1 MASKQKRIFFI
12 LLCVSIIYFVVFI
25 PANNTGAKD
34 QMMISLFETDEF
46 AQYPIALRMVE
57 PADSIKQNLINFFI
71 YGHYYYGWPFY
82 ASSALVT
89 LAGTLIQGYNNTQF
103 NMLLLRQVI
112 SILPMLAALQLLVYV
127 QTKFRSYKKSIGLF
141 VLLLSVSAVVEN
153 NLWWHVDSLA
163 VFFIAL
169 VIFFLDKDDL
179 RFGRDFY
186 LAAAST
192 GLATGTKVIGLFF
205 FLGIPACLL
214 LGIFQK
220 QLTWRTAAVRAA
232 AFVGIMAAAILIS
245 NPFLIY
251 RSQFN
256 KMIGILSMQAA
267 SQTSG
272 WVLTYAKGPASWL
285 PIINELYGQLIFIV
299 LAFIALAVGIWRKES
314 RTRSLVIALWSLPF
328 GLYVLYAIAIKPT
341 HFFLPILLPVYSS
354 LIILF
359 DISPFANKKNSFAW
373 LRSGLVLAVIGYQ
386 AFIYINKDIE
396 IYRSVLTR
404 EDREESIVFY
414 HTIESNVLS
423 RIPADVQ
430 LEILRDVRMY
440 FPDSTRWTIHTY
452 WKGRYSTVEE
462 TQPDMI
468 LLWTQRIVDYT
479 QAGAQASAVNPV
491 DFQDIYQFYVDAD
504 NDQLRGY
511 RLIYRNG
518 EGLLFAKDELY
529 EEYLK

>member
-1 MASKQKRIFFI
+1 MTSKQKRIFF
-12 LLCVSIIYFVVFI
+12 LLLFISIIYFAAFI

-57 PADSIKQNLINFFI
+57 AADSVKQNLINFFI

-82 ASSALVT
+82 ASSALT
-89 LAGTLIQGYNNTQF
+89 ILSGILWKGYGDTQL
-103 NMLLLRQVI
+103 NMLLLRQLI
-112 SILPMLAALQLLVYV
+112 SVLPMLAALQLLVYV
-127 QTKFRSYKKSIGLF
+127 QTKFKSYKRSIGLF
-141 VLLLSVSAVVEN
+141 LFLLSVSAVVEN

-163 VFFIAL
+163 VLFVVL
-169 VIFFLDKDDL
+169 VIYFLDKDDL

-186 LAAAST
+186 FAAASI

-205 FLGIPACLL
+205 VLAIPSYLL
-214 LGIFQK
+214 LGMYQK
-220 QLTWRTAAVRAA
+220 QLTWRTAAIRAA
-232 AFVGIMAAAILIS
+232 AFVGLMAAVILIS

-256 KMIGILSMQAA
+256 KMVGILSMQAA

-285 PIINELYGQLIFIV
+285 EIIKDLYGQLF
-299 LAFIALAVGIWRKES
+299 FIALAFLALAIGLWRKES
-314 RTRSLVIALWSLPF
+314 RTRSLVIAMWSIPF

-341 HFFLPILLPVYSS
+341 HFFLPILLPVYGC
-354 LIILF
+354 LPMLF
-359 DISPFANKKNSFAW
+359 DIPLFKNKNKPLVW
-373 LRSGLVLAVIGYQ
+373 LWSGLVLAVIGYQ
-386 AFIYINKDIE
+386 TVIYINKDVE
-396 IYRSVLTR
+396 IYRNVLTR
-404 EDREESIVFY
+404 EEREESIVFY
-414 HTIESNVLS
+414 HVIERDVLS
-423 RIPADVQ
+423 QIPSDVE

-440 FPDSTRWTIHTY
+440 FPDSTRVTIKSY
-452 WKGRYSTVEE
+452 WKGRYSTVED

-479 QAGAQASAVNPV
+479 QEGALESAVDPA
-491 DFQDIYQFYVDAD
+491 DFQDIYQFYLDAK
-504 NDQLRGY
+504 NEQLRGY
-511 RLIYRNG
+511 HLVYRDA
-518 EGLLFAKDELY
+518 EGQLFVKDELY